1 MVSIVFHFFH
11 CFRLRPSRFP
21 LLRPWQIDAWGTCGA
36 KYRRPRRKIS
46 APAAQQTSVPAA
58 QKNISAYGALNKR
71 HRRNNSVPAAQNNMY
86 GAQEKPAPAVQ
97 KRCLRRDEN
106 GAYSSENMAHAVLVI
121 DVFPIRSCM
130 LLCAHLRP
138 ISLYIFPYFSIYFH
152 FIPLLLSFEKPCH

>member
-1 MVSIVFHFFH
+1 M
-11 CFRLRPSRFP
+11 P
-21 LLRPWQIDAWGTCGA
+21 G
-36 KYRRPRRKIS
+36 
-46 APAAQQTSVPAA
+46 APAAQNIGARDAKYRHLQRNKLRCL
-58 QKNISAYGALNKR
+58 QHNKNIGAYGALNKR

-138 ISLYIFPYFSIYFH
+138 ISLYIFPFFSIYFH